1 MIGIT
6 EDHEFKTRD
15 GWKFF
20 HEIDIK
26 KDELYCWRFK
36 AIDDDPCGLWYCDSY
51 EQNGNQITDSANYY
65 ISPEKKYFY
74 SKNDCD
80 LFQIKNDYIDTIV
93 TSNYS
98 IPIVMEHYE
107 NRYDNWSDLEP
118 LTDLYERV
126 NVSQKKSDT
135 EEEFTEY
142 YYAFTETLINHNP
155 PHKWYCWKDLMFK
168 LKLSHFERLTTRDK
182 KIVCFSMPELI
193 DKNVSWR
200 IYVRRNGKEFWL

>member
-36 AIDDDPCGLWYCDSY
+36 VIDDDPCGLWYCDSY
-51 EQNGNQITDSANYY
+51 EQNGNQITDSANFY
-65 ISPEKKYFY
+65 ISPEQKCFY

-80 LFQIKNDYIDTIV
+80 LFQIKNNYIDTIV

-98 IPIVMEHYE
+98 MPIVMESYE
-107 NRYDNWSDLEP
+107 NRYDNSSNLKP
-118 LTDLYERV
+118 LTFIYEHV
-126 NVSQKKSDT
+126 YSSEQSDT
-135 EEEFTEY
+135 EEEFGVS
-142 YYAFTETLINHNP
+142 AFTETLINHNP
-155 PHKWYCWKDLMFK
+155 PHKWYGWQDLMFK

-200 IYVRRNGKEFWL
+200 VYVRRYGKEFWL